1 MTQYKSQTGTR
12 KVIIYGSNEAYTSCQ
27 LDEGAHFAGKELT
40 TITLVSGEAVT
51 YTFTENYKY
60 IAIEP
65 VDGSTQF
72 SEIQISWGEKI
83 PPVAP
88 AAPVIEGMVNGSL
101 SAAAGTTVTITGEE
115 GSIVYVKE
123 TRQDEPAAY
132 AANADVDGWMTD
144 NANTY
149 VYTIPE
155 YSAIVEAKSVRDGL
169 ESPVE
174 VFNVGDGTITT
185 GIEAVAADAAEGEAE
200 YFNLQGIRVANP
212 QGGVFIRRQGAK
224 VAKVAL

>member
-1 MTQYKSQTGTR
+1 MTG
-12 KVIIYGSNEAYTSCQ
+12 KV
-27 LDEGAHFAGKELT
+27 KE
-40 TITLVSGEAVT
+40 VE
-51 YTFTENYKY
+51 
-60 IAIEP
+60 
-65 VDGSTQF
+65 
-72 SEIQISWGEKI
+72 
-83 PPVAP
+83 PVAP

-101 SAAAGTTVTITGEE
+101 NAAPGTTVTITGEE

-123 TRQDEPAAY
+123 TRQDEPAIY

-185 GIEAVAADAAEGEAE
+185 GIEAVVADGAEGEAE